1 MYLVYRQA
9 PNMAS
14 GGWYAVD
21 MTSAL
26 QHVRYQ
32 LENPQA
38 AFFALWILLL
48 INPALSLVV
57 CAVALCVIYDRYL
70 DQRYTALQ
78 LRALVVCFGF
88 YIVSGAFFVL
98 DALTK

>member
-1 MYLVYRQA
+1 MLQ
-9 PNMAS
+9 S
-14 GGWYAVD
+14 
-21 MTSAL
+21 MTAAIK
-26 QHVRYQ
+26 QFRYQ
-32 LENPQA
+32 LENPQV

-48 INPALSLVV
+48 VNPVLSLVV

-98 DALTK
+98 EALTR